1 MPEPF
6 LLSQEPACAREEPRG
21 SVTRSSSLINRC
33 SQRHRRPPS
42 RHGQGTAAV
51 FAITSWKAAW
61 SESASRNV
69 SAVFTIIFLRIWHGA
84 WHEVSAYYIFVEY
97 LLHLH
102 RMLIGSKGDKTPYKR
117 VIKEFCAP
125 TKNPKLISMY

>member
-1 MPEPF
+1 MF
-6 LLSQEPACAREEPRG
+6 LQDSSGLDKQKVPISGPNARPLA
-21 SVTRSSSLINRC
+21 TLNFNKSLKAF
-33 SQRHRRPPS
+33 SRHRSPS
-42 RHGQGTAAV
+42 LN
-51 FAITSWKAAW
+51 
-61 SESASRNV
+61 SRNV